1 MPKVILCLGS
11 NEEPQRHIDAAK
23 DLLRHTLSGIRFSS
37 SLWTKP
43 VGRKQTDR
51 LYLNCVAEGHTNM
64 DYPTLHNK
72 LKDIEHALGST
83 PSERQQGV
91 VRIDIDILKLGNHRY
106 HEEDWKR
113 DYVKSLSKEL

>member
-1 MPKVILCLGS
+1 MPKATLCLGS

-43 VGRKQTDR
+43 VGGKQTDR

-91 VRIDIDILKLGNHRY
+91 VRIDIDILLLGCQRH
-106 HEEDWKR
+106 HVDDWGR
-113 DYVKSLSKEL
+113 DYVKSLLAEL